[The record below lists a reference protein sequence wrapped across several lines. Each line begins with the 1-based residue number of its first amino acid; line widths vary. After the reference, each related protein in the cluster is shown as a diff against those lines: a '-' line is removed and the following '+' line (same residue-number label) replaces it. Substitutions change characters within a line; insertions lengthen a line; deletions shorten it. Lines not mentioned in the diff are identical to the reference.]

1 MRYTSGR
8 SLLGLVSLLLV
19 IMLAAC
25 GGQPAAETPTEAPAA
40 AEPTAAETAAETPA
54 AAEPT
59 AAETAAETPEEGM
72 GDEQLRVVAT
82 TGHIAD
88 TLNNLGG
95 GDLFTVENLLGPGI
109 DPHTYVPTEG
119 DIELFET
126 ADIVF
131 YNGVRLEAQ
140 MDELLEQLGERGD
153 TVVVAVGDSL
163 PEDQLLDWEPENNL
177 PFDPHI
183 WNDMRLW
190 MQVTQTMADTLA
202 EVDPANAEQ
211 YAALNE
217 EYQVQLQETHDYVLA
232 VAESI
237 PQENRVIISGHDAF
251 NYFGRTYDF
260 QVEAVQGISTE
271 TEASAA
277 DIQQLVDLIVEREV
291 PAIFI
296 ENIVAPDTIEA
307 VQAGAQAEGVD
318 VQIGGELYSDAL
330 GEPGSPGAT
339 YTGLMRYN
347 IDTIAGALG
356 GAPGGE

>member
-1 MRYTSGR
+1 MRYRSGR
-8 SLLGLVSLLLV
+8 SLPVLGSLLLV
-19 IMLAAC
+19 IILAAC
-25 GGQPAAETPTEAPAA
+25 GAPPVSEPGAAPAAEPG
-40 AEPTAAETAAETPA
+40 AEP
-54 AAEPT
+54 
-59 AAETAAETPEEGM
+59 
-72 GDEQLRVVAT
+72 LRVVAT

-95 GDLFTVENLLGPGI
+95 GDLFVVENLLGPGI

-140 MDELLEQLGERGD
+140 MDELLEQIGERGD
-153 TVVVAVGDSL
+153 VIVVGVGDLL

-190 MQVTQTMADTLA
+190 MQVTETIADTLA
-202 EVDPANAEQ
+202 EADPANADT
-211 YAALNE
+211 YAALNADYQAQLE
-217 EYQVQLQETHDYVLA
+217 ETQEYVQTLA
-232 VAESI
+232 ERI
-237 PQENRVIISGHDAF
+237 PAANRVLITGHDAF
-251 NYFGRTYDF
+251 NYFGRTYGF

-277 DIQQLVDLIVEREV
+277 DIQNLVDLIVANNV

-296 ENIVAPDTIEA
+296 ETIVAPDTIEA
-307 VQAGAQAEGVD
+307 VQAGAQAAGID
-318 VQIGGELYSDAL
+318 VQIGGEIYSDAL
-330 GEPGSPGAT
+330 GEPGSAAET
-339 YTGLMRYN
+339 YIGMMRYN
-347 IDTIAGALG
+347 IETIAAALG
-356 GAPGGE
+356 AE